1 MIGNKYGSLEE
12 KIYRSISQ
20 GGNMDILVTGGA
32 GFIGRWVAK
41 KLLEEEHNVCVLD
54 DLSNGR
60 AGNIEEFK
68 GNPNFEFVL
77 GDVRNKEVLKDTF
90 KKEVDICIHAAAA
103 INVQE
108 SIDNPKKYYDVNVNG
123 TFNILEAA
131 RNRNVKVV
139 LIGTCMVYD
148 LTASKAIS
156 EEHPLNP
163 KSPYAGSKLAA
174 ENLALSYYHA
184 YGLPV
189 VITRPFNTYG
199 PYQKSDMEGGV
210 VSIFIRSLLEGEPLN
225 VFGDGTQTRDLLY
238 VEDCAEFIVKAAFN
252 ENAVGEVINGGY
264 GHDIAIKDL
273 ALLICKDLERIKH
286 VKHHHPQSEIP
297 KLLCDYTKA
306 KELLGWE
313 PKTSLEEGIEKT
325 KARIKRNRGTIN
337 V

>member
-1 MIGNKYGSLEE
+1 MK
-12 KIYRSISQ
+12 
-20 GGNMDILVTGGA
+20 ILVTGGA
-32 GFIGRWVAK
+32 GFIGRWIVK
-41 KLLEEEHNVCVLD
+41 KLLDDGYKVCVLD

-60 AGNIEEFK
+60 TENIEEFK
-68 GNPNFEFVL
+68 GNPNFKFVL
-77 GDVRNKEVLKDTF
+77 GDIRDQKVLMRVF
-90 KKEVDICIHAAAA
+90 EDIDVCIHAAAA

-108 SIDNPKKYYDVNVNG
+108 SIENPQRYYDVNANG
-123 TFNILEAA
+123 TFNILEEA
-131 RNRNVKVV
+131 RKKDIKVV

-148 LTASKAIS
+148 LTSSEAIN

-174 ENLALSYYHA
+174 ENLALSYFHA
-184 YGLPV
+184 YSLPV

-199 PYQKSDMEGGV
+199 PYQKSNMEGGV
-210 VSIFIRSLLEGEPLN
+210 VSIFIKSLLEGKMLN

-264 GHDIAIKDL
+264 GEDIAIKDL
-273 ALLICKDLERIKH
+273 ALLICKDLDRIKH

-306 KELLGWE
+306 KKLLGWE
-313 PKTSLEEGIEKT
+313 PKISLEEGIEKT
-325 KARIKRNRGTIN
+325 EEWIEYSEK
-337 V
+337 